1 MKIGIDID
9 NVISNF
15 NDCLLEEYKK
25 HDKEL
30 RNNGIVNEKEYIHK
44 MFDWSKEEEETFYYE
59 NIERIAKNLN
69 LIDGAKE
76 YITKL
81 KEDGDEIYIISGRD
95 NGEYQEPLKMT
106 EEWLEKYKIPYD
118 SLILTNS
125 NDKHAKSVECIKNNI
140 DIMIEDSLSVC
151 LDLKNSGV
159 NVFIM
164 DTPFNRKNTEIERVS
179 SWKEIYTKISNYDNK
194 EKIKVILDTDTY
206 NECDDQFAL
215 SYLLKSQDKF
225 EIEAVTIAPFQNERD
240 TKKDSGIS
248 RSYEEA
254 QKVFKLCNENS
265 ENKIWKGATNYIS
278 KGYHGT
284 NEAVD
289 KIIEIA
295 LKNEKTYLL
304 GIGAIT
310 NIALA
315 IQKEPKIIDKIEVIW
330 LGGHTLLKKNNLHE
344 ANFKDVEAVKIVF
357 KSKVKLTIIPC
368 KGVASNLMTTI
379 YELENKIKGKSELG
393 DFLYQNFAEYTTYEN
408 KNRWPLWDISVIA
421 YMLNKDWFETFE
433 TNCPDIN
440 EDTSYQRNSNNRI
453 ITFVNY
459 LDCDKIYEDL
469 FKKLE
474 K

>member
-1 MKIGIDID
+1 M
-9 NVISNF
+9 
-15 NDCLLEEYKK
+15 
-25 HDKEL
+25 
-30 RNNGIVNEKEYIHK
+30 R
-44 MFDWSKEEEETFYYE
+44 
-59 NIERIAKNLN
+59 
-69 LIDGAKE
+69 
-76 YITKL
+76 
-81 KEDGDEIYIISGRD
+81 
-95 NGEYQEPLKMT
+95 
-106 EEWLEKYKIPYD
+106 
-118 SLILTNS
+118 
-125 NDKHAKSVECIKNNI
+125 
-140 DIMIEDSLSVC
+140 
-151 LDLKNSGV
+151 
-159 NVFIM
+159 
-164 DTPFNRKNTEIERVS
+164 
-179 SWKEIYTKISNYDNK
+179 
-194 EKIKVILDTDTY
+194 
-206 NECDDQFAL
+206 
-215 SYLLKSQDKF
+215 
-225 EIEAVTIAPFQNERD
+225 
-240 TKKDSGIS
+240 
-248 RSYEEA
+248 
-254 QKVFKLCNENS
+254 S

-304 GIGAIT
+304 AIGAIT

-368 KGVASNLMTTI
+368 KGVASNLMTTV

-393 DFLYQNFAEYTTYEN
+393 DFLYQNFAEYTTHKN

-459 LDCDKIYEDL
+459 LDCNKIYEDL